1 MFINAF
7 WLTNC
12 AVCIKLINN
21 ANCKIVC
28 RNFNIRHDNEMSGK
42 GMRRPFTIR
51 STVKMQDTVSAEC
64 PHCGSV
70 TDCAVI
76 CTKTGNTQLRIT
88 QTRKSQ
94 ARPSQA
100 KDKDTRKRAAF
111 TVDNRRSIG
120 NGYRNVGFSS
130 QDEERQLYSR
140 CSASSVY
147 KLSHFRSAYSYA
159 IHVII
164 ISIHIV

>member
-76 CTKTGNTQLRIT
+76 CTKTSLSMCLVPV
-88 QTRKSQ
+88 K
-94 ARPSQA
+94 
-100 KDKDTRKRAAF
+100 KLHD
-111 TVDNRRSIG
+111 RRCLICTSCG
-120 NGYRNVGFSS
+120 CRFYF
-130 QDEERQLYSR
+130 DED
-140 CSASSVY
+140 
-147 KLSHFRSAYSYA
+147 
-159 IHVII
+159 VI
-164 ISIHIV
+164 